1 MNIIQASMKYRLV
14 TLMVTLMLISVGIYS
29 LMNMPRRE
37 DPKMTIREGLIIIPF
52 PGAKATHVEEQV
64 TKTVEV
70 FLSRYNE
77 VDKEET
83 ESTTSDGL
91 MIIKVTLQD
100 WVKDRDK
107 FWSKLRHDLYELKHL
122 KLPPGTVGPIINSDF
137 GDTIALLIS
146 VESDRHTY
154 TELKDYIEIIEDEIK
169 PLEEVSKL
177 KRFGLQK
184 EQIYVTTDSQKTS
197 QYGVSLPQVIHALQS
212 MNSITYSGEIK
223 TESMEHPIHT
233 TDLYDSEQQ
242 IGQQQVYVA
251 PSGGIV
257 RLKDVADVERRYEE
271 PESFIR
277 VNGKKVLML
286 SVEMQEGYNI
296 VEFGEKVDKRL
307 KIAEKRIPP
316 DVNVKKIIDQPTVVN
331 TDIQDFMKEL
341 LVAIVAVVLVTL
353 ILLPL
358 RIAAVAAI
366 TIPITILIT
375 FAFLDFFKIDL
386 QQMTLAGLITVL
398 GMVVDNAIVIV
409 DEYVNHLDHE
419 MSPWEAGVKSATGLF
434 VPIFSATI
442 AIIFAFIPIN
452 FILTGNAG
460 EFLLT
465 LPLTVTISL
474 VISLFIAVLVTP
486 TLCYIFIK
494 TGLKSKFSANTK
506 KRSGFLDL
514 TQKIYD
520 VVLEKAFKKPA
531 VTLLVGIL
539 AIAGTVGLMSRLDIR
554 MFPLIERNQFCL
566 EIYMN
571 QGTKLEETD
580 RAVKKL
586 EEILLQDKRVDDVTS
601 FVGTSSPRFYLTYAP
616 QSPDKNYAQILINT
630 ISTETAMEMIDEY
643 IIRFKDFFPNGE
655 VLVKQLQQGP
665 PVDAPVEVRIVGN
678 DMVAIKKI
686 GEEVKHILK
695 NTPGTN
701 YVRSNFR
708 EDYYGVT
715 VQVDPEVAN
724 RLGFSSRDIA
734 RVLGASFKGAPIS
747 TLWEGDNP
755 IDILLR
761 LEEDKRKDFEDINNI
776 YVTSP
781 VTGGRIPL
789 RQIAKLVPEWQTG
802 KIRHRNGIRTLTIQS
817 ESQMG
822 RMPNEILN
830 DIRPKVAALELPPG
844 ITIQY
849 GGELAE
855 QVSTMGEQTASLIV
869 SLILILLVL
878 LFQFKE
884 FKRILII
891 VVTIPLSWFG
901 AILGLYITNNP
912 FSCTAFLGVISLCG
926 IVVRNGIILVEYAD
940 QLREE
945 DRERDVRSIAID
957 AGKRRMRPVFLTTM
971 SSAVGVVPM
980 IISGSPLWAPMG
992 SVLSVGLVFGMVLT
1006 LFIVPVLYW
1015 LLMKPG
1021 KVRVAEEKIPSLNA
1035 VELKG

>member
-1 MNIIQASMKYRLV
+1 MNIVHVSMKHRLV
-14 TLMVTLMLISVGIYS
+14 TLLVTLMLVSVGVYS
-29 LMNMPRRE
+29 LVNMPRRE

-52 PGAKATHVEEQV
+52 PGAKAIRVEEQV
-64 TKTVEV
+64 TKKVEA
-70 FLSRYNE
+70 FLSRYSE
-77 VDKEET
+77 VDKDET

-100 WVKDRDK
+100 WVTDRDK
-107 FWSKLRHDLYELKHL
+107 FWSKLRHDLYEFKNLR
-122 KLPPGTVGPIINSDF
+122 LPTGTVGPIINSDF
-137 GDTIALLIS
+137 GDTVALLIS

-154 TELKDYIEIIEDEIK
+154 TELKDYLEIIEDEIRPIK
-169 PLEEVSKL
+169 EASKL

-197 QYGVSLPQVIHALQS
+197 QYGVSLPQVIDALQS

-223 TESMEHPIHT
+223 TDSMEHPIHT

-242 IGQQQVYVA
+242 IREQLVYLS
-251 PSGGIV
+251 PEGGIV

-296 VEFGEKVDKRL
+296 VDFGKKVDERL
-307 KIAEKRIPP
+307 TIAVKKIPP
-316 DVNVKKIIDQPTVVN
+316 DVNVKKIVDQPAVVN
-331 TDIQDFMKEL
+331 TDIRDFMKEL
-341 LVAIVAVVLVTL
+341 LVAIVAVVLVTM
-353 ILLPL
+353 ILLPF
-358 RIAAVAAI
+358 RIAVVAAI

-375 FAFLDFFKIDL
+375 FGFLDFFKIDL

-409 DEYVNHLDHE
+409 DDYVDRLDHGIL
-419 MSPWEAGVKSATGLF
+419 PWDAGVKSATGLF
-434 VPIFSATI
+434 VPVFSATI
-442 AIIFAFIPIN
+442 AIIFAFMPIN
-452 FILTGNAG
+452 FILMGNAG
-460 EFLLT
+460 EFLHT

-486 TLCYIFIK
+486 ILCYVFIK
-494 TGLKSKFSANTK
+494 TGLKSKSSTRTK
-506 KRSGFLDL
+506 TKSGFLDF
-514 TQKIYD
+514 TQKIYN
-520 VVLEKAFKKPA
+520 VMLEKAFKMPF
-531 VTLLVGIL
+531 VTIMVGII
-539 AIAGTVGLMSRLDIR
+539 AIVGTVGLMSRLDIR

-566 EIYMN
+566 EVYMN
-571 QGTKLEETD
+571 QGTRLEETD

-586 EEILLQDKRVDDVTS
+586 EAILLADKRVQDVAS

-616 QSPDKNYAQILINT
+616 QPPDKSYAQILVNT
-630 ISTETAMEMIDEY
+630 VSTETAMEMIDEY

-655 VLVKQLQQGP
+655 ILVKQLQQGP

-686 GEEVKHILK
+686 GEKVKAILK

-701 YVRSNFR
+701 YVRSNFM
-708 EDYYGVT
+708 EDYYGIT
-715 VQVDPEVAN
+715 VQVNSEVAN
-724 RLGFSSRDIA
+724 RMGFSSRDIA
-734 RVLGASFKGAPIS
+734 QVLGASFKGRPIS

-755 IDILLR
+755 IEILLR
-761 LEEDKRKDFEDINNI
+761 LDEENRNDFEDINNI
-776 YVTSP
+776 YITSP
-781 VTGGRIPL
+781 VTGGKIPL

-817 ESQMG
+817 EAQMG

-830 DIRPKVAALELPPG
+830 DIRPKIAALKLPLG
-844 ITIQY
+844 VTIQY

-869 SLILILLVL
+869 SLILIFLVL

-884 FKRILII
+884 LKRVLII

-912 FSCTAFLGVISLCG
+912 FSCTAFLGMISLCG
-926 IVVRNGIILVEYAD
+926 IVVRNGIILVGYAD
-940 QLREE
+940 QLQEE
-945 DRERDVRSIAID
+945 ESKRSIRSIAID
-957 AGKRRMRPVFLTTM
+957 AGKRRMRPVFLTSM
-971 SSAVGVVPM
+971 AAAVGVVPM
-980 IISGSPLWAPMG
+980 IISGSSLWAPMG
-992 SVLSVGLVFGMVLT
+992 SVLAVGLVFGMVLT

-1015 LLMKPG
+1015 LFMKPR
-1021 KVRVAEEKIPSLNA
+1021 KAKAVKEIPQSITA
-1035 VELKG
+1035 MEARG